1 MASTPHA
8 DNVTLEQV
16 MILAEQLRPVDQAR
30 LVARLATKVEQL
42 LDTIEL
48 DMIEGVDSSPA
59 PRPLRGLFADLGT
72 APSTEEID
80 QVQQEMWAKIHQE
93 ENRS

>member
-8 DNVTLEQV
+8 NDVTLEQV
-16 MILAEQLRPVDQAR
+16 MTLAEQLRPVDQAR

-42 LDTIEL
+42 LDTIEEAEPSL
-48 DMIEGVDSSPA
+48 SLS

-72 APSTEEID
+72 APSAEEID
-80 QVQQEMWAKIHQE
+80 EVQQEMWAKI
-93 ENRS
+93 